1 MSHFSA
7 EQNEGNHPTDNSV
20 SSLPQIKFSKKVPSL
35 SSMNQV
41 SSAQNR
47 EPGSKSNF
55 EVARQSQSEL
65 VKESFMSSRKS
76 QRSGNMISGRNSID
90 FARERVPIKGSKP
103 RACCVIF

>member
-1 MSHFSA
+1 MSHFSV
-7 EQNEGNHPTDNSV
+7 EHNGFNYPKDNSV
-20 SSLPQIKFSKKVPSL
+20 SDPPKINVPKKVPSL
-35 SSMNQV
+35 SSMYQV
-41 SSAQNR
+41 TPRHKRDPAN
-47 EPGSKSNF
+47 KSHF

-90 FARERVPIKGSKP
+90 FARERVAIKESKP